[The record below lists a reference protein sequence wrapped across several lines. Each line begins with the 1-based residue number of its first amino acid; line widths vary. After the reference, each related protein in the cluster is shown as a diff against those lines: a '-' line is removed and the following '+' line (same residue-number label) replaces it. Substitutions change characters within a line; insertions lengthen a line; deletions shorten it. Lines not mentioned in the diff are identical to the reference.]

1 MDFIL
6 SAINPKYLLLVV
18 LFSVL
23 FHIIHGLFFISFV
36 DMFKNTQNIISL
48 AIFSFFMG
56 KFLVFQWSQT
66 VLDFSKF
73 FGFYSDRLF
82 LLLVI
87 DIIIVPLIVLPGFI
101 SFRFS
106 RLYSHIG
113 IYQQLFRRN
122 SDNSSA

>member
-1 MDFIL
+1 MDFTL

-23 FHIIHGLFFISFV
+23 FHVIHGLFFISFI
-36 DMFKNTQNIISL
+36 DMFKSTKNIISL

-56 KFLVFQWSQT
+56 EFLVFQWSQT
-66 VLDFSKF
+66 VLDFSKL

-87 DIIIVPLIVLPGFI
+87 DIIVVPLVVLLGFI
-101 SFRFS
+101 SLRFS

-113 IYQQLFRRN
+113 VYQLLFRRN